1 MSLSQAPERVLPVRA
16 GVSRPPR
23 GLARPPEV
31 AARPRGVR
39 DGVAHQQPALRRAVA
54 EAVEAAL
61 PGRGIKI
68 HTFLAF
74 LFVILPNKH
83 RPSFMG
89 TFVIAIH
96 RVARNIYG
104 PALPCTFVI
113 NKTPGGQ
120 F

>member
-1 MSLSQAPERVLPVRA
+1 MEFMGQLEQMQKQRLQDEKAKVQQSQAGAGGPV
-16 GVSRPPR
+16 
-23 GLARPPEV
+23 
-31 AARPRGVR
+31 
-39 DGVAHQQPALRRAVA
+39 
-54 EAVEAAL
+54 L

>member
-1 MSLSQAPERVLPVRA
+1 MSGGASHLVHIGAVRGEGGEEAGQGGAAVLLQDA
-16 GVSRPPR
+16 LQPP
-23 GLARPPEV
+23 
-31 AARPRGVR
+31 
-39 DGVAHQQPALRRAVA
+39 
-54 EAVEAAL
+54 

>member
-1 MSLSQAPERVLPVRA
+1 MSYPAPGTGARTEAVLSGIWAVRA
-16 GVSRPPR
+16 GAPVSRIWPL
-23 GLARPPEV
+23 GAESVSL
-31 AARPRGVR
+31 
-39 DGVAHQQPALRRAVA
+39 LRRMFS
-54 EAVEAAL
+54 L
-61 PGRGIKI
+61 NTGRPGGGIKI

>member
-1 MSLSQAPERVLPVRA
+1 MKCRDKESGLGKAKVDTA
-16 GVSRPPR
+16 GSAYDSGP
-23 GLARPPEV
+23 
-31 AARPRGVR
+31 
-39 DGVAHQQPALRRAVA
+39 
-54 EAVEAAL
+54 VEAWLPTEQQSSPAPCL
-61 PGRGIKI
+61 ASHCPRWLGPGRGIKI

>member
-1 MSLSQAPERVLPVRA
+1 MVDGTFHVGDRDEGKEGEMDKDDLT
-16 GVSRPPR
+16 
-23 GLARPPEV
+23 LAFPTC
-31 AARPRGVR
+31 
-39 DGVAHQQPALRRAVA
+39 AHC
-54 EAVEAAL
+54 

>member
-1 MSLSQAPERVLPVRA
+1 MTNNYSVVLRFLFITESEEFTAELFSDPYVQKH
-16 GVSRPPR
+16 SK
-23 GLARPPEV
+23 V
-31 AARPRGVR
+31 AAVR
-39 DGVAHQQPALRRAVA
+39 KVFGPEEHFINFGYNFFQ
-54 EAVEAAL
+54 

-83 RPSFMG
+83 RPSFLG

>member
-1 MSLSQAPERVLPVRA
+1 MNIGLYQTKMRNDLYFPQAPECVLPVRA

-61 PGRGIKI
+61 PGLGVRHVGHRGLGAG
-68 HTFLAF
+68 TVL
-74 LFVILPNKH
+74 ILY
-83 RPSFMG
+83 FMYCNICTELPRSRHG
-89 TFVIAIH
+89 TVM
-96 RVARNIYG
+96 
-104 PALPCTFVI
+104 
-113 NKTPGGQ
+113 
-120 F
+120 